1 MFKVLL
7 IIYVVGGGGSKGV
20 DDTWNVGFEFQEFYS
35 MTDCETVKEKMETMV
50 EPWHRGKNHDN
61 KIAAH
66 YSAEC
71 VQMTAV
77 SSRVRNI
84 QPVEIEE
91 KVVVEPEPEPLRQHN
106 RWDR

>member
-1 MFKVLL
+1 
-7 IIYVVGGGGSKGV
+7 
-20 DDTWNVGFEFQEFYS
+20 

-77 SSRVRNI
+77 STHIPI
-84 QPVEIEE
+84 QSADVEVVDDEVE
-91 KVVVEPEPEPLRQHN
+91 VVVEPVPIPLRQHK